1 MMTYETSVKLIA
13 ALVRRDRWKGLA
25 LVLLAGLAIGGVSA
39 VAQEGHPLS
48 GSWHGD
54 WGTSP
59 TERTRV
65 FIYMKWDSK
74 NIIATL
80 NPGAKAVPL
89 KIATLDP
96 DNWAVHFEGDGKDAK
111 GAPVHIVI
119 DGKLENIGSYHRT
132 ITGTWTQGSVKGD
145 FKITRD

>member
-1 MMTYETSVKLIA
+1 MTCETSVQAFMTKDRA
-13 ALVRRDRWKGLA
+13 RRLG
-25 LVLLAGLAIGGVSA
+25 LVLLVGLAIAGVSA

-54 WGTSP
+54 WSAPGSAKP
-59 TERTRV
+59 TPV
-65 FIYMKWDSK
+65 FIFMKWDSK

-80 NPGAKAVPL
+80 NPGARQVPL

-96 DNWAVHFEGDGKDAK
+96 SNWTVHFEGDGKDSG
-111 GAPVHIVI
+111 GAPVHIVL

-132 ITGTWTQGSVKGD
+132 ITGSWTQGSVKGE

>member
-1 MMTYETSVKLIA
+1 MRRKTIFAMILA
-13 ALVRRDRWKGLA
+13 ACLTTGAVA
-25 LVLLAGLAIGGVSA
+25 LF
-39 VAQEGHPLS
+39 AQEGHPLS

-59 TERTRV
+59 TQRTRV

-96 DNWAVHFEGDGKDAK
+96 DNWTVHFEGDGKDPKA
-111 GAPVHIVI
+111 APVHIVI

-132 ITGTWTQGSVKGD
+132 ISGTWTEGSVKGD

>member
-1 MMTYETSVKLIA
+1 MMTYETSVKVIA
-13 ALVRRDRWKGLA
+13 AFRRMDRLRGLA
-25 LVLLAGLAIGGVSA
+25 LVLFAGLAIGGISA

-54 WGTSP
+54 WTAPGGKSTP
-59 TERTRV
+59 V
-65 FIYMKWDSK
+65 FIFMKWDSK

-80 NPGAKAVPL
+80 NPGARAIPL
-89 KIATLDP
+89 KTATLDP
-96 DNWAVHFEGDGKDAK
+96 ENWTVHFEGDGKDK
-111 GAPVHIVI
+111 GGAPVHVVI

-132 ITGTWTQGSVKGD
+132 ITGTWIEGSVKGD

>member
-1 MMTYETSVKLIA
+1 MGTKKFCAVILGACLILACGA
-13 ALVRRDRWKGLA
+13 AF
-25 LVLLAGLAIGGVSA
+25 
-39 VAQEGHPLS
+39 AQEGHPLS

-54 WGTSP
+54 WSAPGGQ
-59 TERTRV
+59 RTPV
-65 FIYMKWDSK
+65 FIFMKWDSK

-80 NPGAKAVPL
+80 NPGAKQVPL

-96 DNWAVHFEGDGKDAK
+96 SNWTVHFEGDGKDLS

>member
-1 MMTYETSVKLIA
+1 MIPAKPVKTF
-13 ALVRRDRWKGLA
+13 ALFLFA
-25 LVLLAGLAIGGVSA
+25 LLAIAPSNIP
-39 VAQEGHPLS
+39 AQEGHPLS

-54 WGTSP
+54 WGPSP
-59 TERTRV
+59 TQRTPV
-65 FIYMKWDSK
+65 FIFMKWDSK

-80 NPGAKAVPL
+80 NPGARGVPL

-96 DNWAVHFEGDGKDAK
+96 SNWTVHFEGDGKDAS
-111 GAPVHIVI
+111 GNPAHIVM

-132 ITGTWTQGSVKGD
+132 ITGTWTQGSTKGD

>member
-1 MMTYETSVKLIA
+1 MMIRSVGRVVCA
-13 ALVRRDRWKGLA
+13 VGLS
-25 LVLLAGLAIGGVSA
+25 LLAGLAF
-39 VAQEGHPLS
+39 AQEGHPLS

-54 WGTSP
+54 WGAP
-59 TERTRV
+59 DAKRTPV
-65 FIYMKWDSK
+65 FIFMEWDSK

-89 KIATLDP
+89 KVATLDP
-96 DNWAVHFEGDGKDAK
+96 AHWTVHFEGDGKDSS

-119 DGKLENIGSYHRT
+119 DGKLENVGSYHRT

>member
-1 MMTYETSVKLIA
+1 MPEAMKQKVI
-13 ALVRRDRWKGLA
+13 LVCGLTMA
-25 LVLLAGLAIGGVSA
+25 LLAGVAL
-39 VAQEGHPLS
+39 AQEGHPLS

-54 WGTSP
+54 WSAPGSSKP
-59 TERTRV
+59 TPV
-65 FIYMKWDSK
+65 FIFMKWDSK

-80 NPGAKAVPL
+80 NPGARQVPL

-96 DNWAVHFEGDGKDAK
+96 GNWTVHFEGDGKDPS

-132 ITGTWTQGSVKGD
+132 ITGTWTQGSTKGE